1 MQAPSYEEL
10 LAIADDVAK
19 RAYVPY
25 SHFHVGAA
33 LLTKDGHVFA
43 GCNVENS
50 SYGLCNC
57 AERTA
62 VFSAV
67 AAGHREF
74 SAIAIVQ
81 GNAPVDSEG
90 EPCWPC
96 GACRQV
102 LVEFNPDMDVIFREG
117 GGYRV
122 TPLRELLPHFFDTHR
137 LKVR

>member
-1 MQAPSYEEL
+1 MTTIPSHEAL
-10 LAIADDVAK
+10 LEIADRAAAN
-19 RAYVPY
+19 AYVPY

-33 LLTKDGHVFA
+33 LLAEDGTVFA

-50 SYGLCNC
+50 SYGLTNC

-74 SAIAIVQ
+74 RAIAIVQ
-81 GNAPVDSEG
+81 GAGAGAN

-102 LVEFNPDMDVIFREG
+102 LSEFNPDMDVIFREG
-117 GGYRV
+117 NDLRV
-122 TPLRELLPHFFDTHR
+122 TSLRELLPHCFDNTR